1 MFTRIYL
8 ELSGMKIVMDL
19 YKQMQIE
26 GTRKGIFEVS
36 ACQALSGEREPK
48 KEKLDEESRQGKT
61 PQDEQVS
68 LRSVENKISLGPISS
83 EEKFE
88 DEDPQGTYIVGGSI
102 SGWNFITY
110 GNRRPPLYY
119 GVTKD
124 LWRFSHNKSENENM
138 RSIEKLA

>member
-1 MFTRIYL
+1 
-8 ELSGMKIVMDL
+8 MKIVMDL

-26 GTRKGIFEVS
+26 GTRKGNFEVS

-48 KEKLDEESRQGKT
+48 KEKLDGESRQGKT

-68 LRSVENKISLGPISS
+68 LQSVEKKISLPSISS
-83 EEKFE
+83 EEKIE
-88 DEDPQGTYIVGGSI
+88 DGKPQETYIVGGSV

-110 GNRRPPLYY
+110 GNRRPPVYY

-124 LWRFSHNKSENENM
+124 LWLFSPSKSENGNM